1 MIVLESF
8 LPIKLI
14 FWHIIY
20 VANFKIILLCDHLW
34 NSETEF
40 LWKKTYEIIYILKFS
55 SETRIS
61 ETLIIHFGTQVSI
74 TRHPKLVTKQNYFR
88 TNHITNMFGKLA

>member
-14 FWHIIY
+14 FRHIIY

-34 NSETEF
+34 NSETG
-40 LWKKTYEIIYILKFS
+40 IL
-55 SETRIS
+55 
-61 ETLIIHFGTQVSI
+61 
-74 TRHPKLVTKQNYFR
+74 
-88 TNHITNMFGKLA
+88 